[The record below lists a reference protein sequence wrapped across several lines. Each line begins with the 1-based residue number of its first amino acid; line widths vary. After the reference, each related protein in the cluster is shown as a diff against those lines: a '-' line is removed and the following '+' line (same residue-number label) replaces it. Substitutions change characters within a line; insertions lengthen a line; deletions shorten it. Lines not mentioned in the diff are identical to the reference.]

1 MTDRTID
8 HLALAA
14 AIRTWPPADQA
25 WWRSLLDVAPD
36 EALLIAGLAHRLNA
50 RVIND
55 DAPTSRNP
63 SLTPRQRAGAL
74 RHAPAEARLLLS
86 RMHHDPDQDEH
97 AA

>member
-8 HLALAA
+8 HQALAA
-14 AIRTWPPADQA
+14 AIRAWPAPDQA
-25 WWRSLLDVAPD
+25 WWRQLLDVAPD

-50 RVIND
+50 RIID
-55 DAPTSRNP
+55 DNQPTPRNP
-63 SLTPRQRAGAL
+63 ALTLRQRAGAL

-86 RMHHDPDQDEH
+86 RMHHDQDEH